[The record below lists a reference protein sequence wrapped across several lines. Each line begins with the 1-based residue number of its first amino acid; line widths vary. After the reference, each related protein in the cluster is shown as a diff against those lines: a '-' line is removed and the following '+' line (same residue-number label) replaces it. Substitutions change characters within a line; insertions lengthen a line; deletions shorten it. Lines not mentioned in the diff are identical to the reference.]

1 MKLEINVAE
10 VHIHIHHEH
19 SAPALE
25 AVIVKAVTEINA
37 MLKSVQQE
45 IKHMAD
51 DLDGKLDE
59 LSAAI
64 TTELQQVSDAIA
76 GGAAGQEAIAQV
88 ERAKTKVQVAIDAL
102 KSDDPAAPT
111 E

>member
-10 VHIHIHHEH
+10 LHVHIHHEH

-25 AVIVKAVTEINA
+25 ALIVEAATEINTT
-37 MLKSVQQE
+37 LKTIQQE
-45 IKHMAD
+45 IRHMAE

-64 TTELQQVSDAIA
+64 STELQQLSDALA
-76 GGAAGQEAIAQV
+76 GGAAGQTAIAQV
-88 ERAKTKVQVAIDAL
+88 ERAKTRVQAAIDSL
-102 KSDDPAAPT
+102 KSDDPAPPA